1 MRSEEDKIKDAVTIS
16 SKPYDDVDF
25 LPIRQSIYINS
36 TQIPEYDGDIFHRI
50 VWCRPDQIAEL
61 PDYFAS
67 PSYIGSGC
75 IQGTLPDDVFL
86 GVLMAISVYPGHEL
100 IEKVLVSKPDDFK
113 TYGVYTC
120 RFYVEGNWCEV
131 ITDTCLPCYRD
142 EETGAVNLVYSK
154 SIDPSELWI
163 PLIEKAYAK
172 AVGCYEAIE
181 KVKVAEALLHLTGG
195 SVQQQ
200 HLNTF
205 TTTTTSTTTTANN
218 NENKNDQL
226 YTHINDAL
234 HNDSILLLTTN
245 SKTSTY
251 KNKMKKNASSASMFN
266 SNRNLDITER
276 ESIYERASSRNILN
290 RPESV
295 NNIDPTTTTTTAEA
309 NETADTDLNLND
321 NNNGTDE
328 NNSNNVIEMFT
339 ENRILS
345 IIALREYN
353 HIQLVLIHN
362 PWVNDKH
369 KYTGPWS
376 QFSTEWD
383 TFADV
388 AGKLAYYHTIH
399 CIYRTIH
406 CISYYTYTDLTL
418 T

>member
-25 LPIRQSIYINS
+25 LPIRQSIYINP

-50 VWCRPDQIAEL
+50 VWCRPDLIAEL
-61 PDYFAS
+61 PDYFAG

-100 IEKVLVSKPDDFK
+100 VEKVLVSKPDDFK

-200 HLNTF
+200 HLHAF
-205 TTTTTSTTTTANN
+205 TTTNTSATANN
-218 NENKNDQL
+218 SENNNDQL
-226 YTHINDAL
+226 YTHIHDAL

-245 SKTSTY
+245 IKTSTY

-266 SNRNLDITER
+266 SNRNLDTTER

-295 NNIDPTTTTTTAEA
+295 NNIDPTTTTTTAGA
-309 NETADTDLNLND
+309 DETDTDLNNPNLSD
-321 NNNGTDE
+321 NNTGTDDI
-328 NNSNNVIEMFT
+328 NNTVIDMFT

-345 IIALREYN
+345 IIAIREYN

-376 QFSTEWD
+376 QYSTEWD

>member
-25 LPIRQSIYINS
+25 LPIRQSIYINPS
-36 TQIPEYDGDIFHRI
+36 QIPEYDGDIFHRI

-67 PSYIGSGC
+67 PSYTGSGC

-205 TTTTTSTTTTANN
+205 TPTTGTINTNN
-218 NENKNDQL
+218 NENNDQL
-226 YTHINDAL
+226 YTHIHDAL

-290 RPESV
+290 RTESV
-295 NNIDPTTTTTTAEA
+295 SNIDPTTTTTAGA

-321 NNNGTDE
+321 NNTGTDD
-328 NNSNNVIEMFT
+328 NIGVIEMFT

-345 IIALREYN
+345 IIAIREYN

-376 QFSTEWD
+376 QYSTEWD
-383 TFADV
+383 TYPDV
-388 AGKLAYYHTIH
+388 AGKLLHMILYHTIH
-399 CIYRTIH
+399 CIL
-406 CISYYTYTDLTL
+406 YYTYTDLNIT
-418 T
+418 